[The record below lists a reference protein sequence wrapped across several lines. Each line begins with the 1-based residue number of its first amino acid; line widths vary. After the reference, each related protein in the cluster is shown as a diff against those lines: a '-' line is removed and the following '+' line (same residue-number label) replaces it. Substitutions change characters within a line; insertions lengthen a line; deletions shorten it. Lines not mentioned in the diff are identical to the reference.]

1 MKELTATG
9 QTVEEAIEK
18 GISQLKVSRE
28 KVDIK
33 VIDEG
38 KKGIFGI
45 FGSRLAIVKLTVN
58 VDPVMEAKQF
68 LTDVCKQMDV
78 EVNIEST
85 IDGKY
90 VYFQLNSDKTG
101 LLIGKRGQTLN
112 ALQILTQVVLN
123 RFSEEFMNVILNAE
137 NYREKREETLVLLA
151 NRLANKVI
159 KEKKEISLEP
169 MPSFERKIIH
179 AALADNEKI
188 KTYSVGTDPH
198 RHLVISPGDR
208 KSVV

>member
-18 GISQLKVSRE
+18 GISQLKVSIE

-68 LTDVCKQMDV
+68 LSDVCKQMDL

-198 RHLVISPGDR
+198 RHLVISP
-208 KSVV
+208 K

>member
-33 VIDEG
+33 VINEG

-68 LTDVCKQMDV
+68 LSDVCKQMDV

-198 RHLVISPGDR
+198 RHLVISP
-208 KSVV
+208 K

>member
-68 LTDVCKQMDV
+68 LSDVCKQMDV

-137 NYREKREETLVLLA
+137 NYREKREETLVVLA

-198 RHLVISPGDR
+198 RHLVISP
-208 KSVV
+208 K

>member
-1 MKELTATG
+1 
-9 QTVEEAIEK
+9 
-18 GISQLKVSRE
+18 
-28 KVDIK
+28 
-33 VIDEG
+33 
-38 KKGIFGI
+38 
-45 FGSRLAIVKLTVN
+45 
-58 VDPVMEAKQF
+58 MEAKQF
-68 LTDVCKQMDV
+68 LSDVCKQMDV

-198 RHLVISPGDR
+198 RHLVISP
-208 KSVV
+208 K

>member
-1 MKELTATG
+1 MKEITATG

-45 FGSRLAIVKLTVN
+45 FGSRLAIVKLTVH

-68 LTDVCKQMDV
+68 LTDICNQMDV

-123 RFSEEFMNVILNAE
+123 RYSDEFMNVILNAE

-179 AALADNEKI
+179 AALANNEKI

-198 RHLVISPGDR
+198 RHLVISP
-208 KSVV
+208 K

>member
-68 LTDVCKQMDV
+68 LSDVCKQMDV

-198 RHLVISPGDR
+198 RHLVISP
-208 KSVV
+208 K

>member
-1 MKELTATG
+1 VKEITATG

-18 GISQLKVSRE
+18 GINQLKVSRE

-45 FGSRLAIVKLTVN
+45 FGSRLAIVKLTVH

-68 LTDVCKQMDV
+68 LTDICNQMDV

-123 RFSEEFMNVILNAE
+123 RYSDEFMNVILNAE

-179 AALADNEKI
+179 AALANNEKI

-198 RHLVISPGDR
+198 RHLVISP
-208 KSVV
+208 K

>member
-18 GISQLKVSRE
+18 GICQLKVSRE

-68 LTDVCKQMDV
+68 LTVVCKQMDV

-198 RHLVISPGDR
+198 RHLVISP
-208 KSVV
+208 K

>member
-1 MKELTATG
+1 VKEITATG

-45 FGSRLAIVKLTVN
+45 FGSRLAIVKLTVH

-68 LTDVCKQMDV
+68 LTDICNQMDV

-123 RFSEEFMNVILNAE
+123 RYSDEFMNVILNAE

-179 AALADNEKI
+179 AALANNEKI

-198 RHLVISPGDR
+198 RHLVISP
-208 KSVV
+208 K

>member
-198 RHLVISPGDR
+198 RHLVISP
-208 KSVV
+208 K

>member
-1 MKELTATG
+1 VKELTATG

-198 RHLVISPGDR
+198 RHLVISP
-208 KSVV
+208 K

>member
-1 MKELTATG
+1 MKEITATG

-68 LTDVCKQMDV
+68 LTDICNQMDV
-78 EVNIEST
+78 EVNIESK

-123 RFSEEFMNVILNAE
+123 RYSDEFMNVILNAE

-179 AALADNEKI
+179 AALANNEKI

-198 RHLVISPGDR
+198 RHLVISP
-208 KSVV
+208 K

>member
-18 GISQLKVSRE
+18 GICQLKVSRE

-198 RHLVISPGDR
+198 RHLVISP
-208 KSVV
+208 K

>member
-1 MKELTATG
+1 
-9 QTVEEAIEK
+9 
-18 GISQLKVSRE
+18 
-28 KVDIK
+28 
-33 VIDEG
+33 
-38 KKGIFGI
+38 
-45 FGSRLAIVKLTVN
+45 
-58 VDPVMEAKQF
+58 MEAKQF
-68 LTDVCKQMDV
+68 LSDVCKQMDV

-137 NYREKREETLVLLA
+137 NYREKREETLVVLA

-159 KEKKEISLEP
+159 KEKRKFPWNRCLLLNGK
-169 MPSFERKIIH
+169 SFM
-179 AALADNEKI
+179 
-188 KTYSVGTDPH
+188 
-198 RHLVISPGDR
+198 RHWLIM
-208 KSVV
+208 KK

>member
-1 MKELTATG
+1 
-9 QTVEEAIEK
+9 
-18 GISQLKVSRE
+18 
-28 KVDIK
+28 
-33 VIDEG
+33 
-38 KKGIFGI
+38 
-45 FGSRLAIVKLTVN
+45 
-58 VDPVMEAKQF
+58 MEAKQF
-68 LTDVCKQMDV
+68 LSDVCKQMDV

-159 KEKKEISLEP
+159 KEKGNFL
-169 MPSFERKIIH
+169 
-179 AALADNEKI
+179 
-188 KTYSVGTDPH
+188 GTDAFF
-198 RHLVISPGDR
+198 
-208 KSVV
+208 

>member
-1 MKELTATG
+1 MKEITATG

-18 GISQLKVSRE
+18 GISQLKVSKE

-68 LTDVCKQMDV
+68 LTDVCNQMDV
-78 EVNIEST
+78 EVNIESK

-112 ALQILTQVVLN
+112 ALQILSQVVLN
-123 RFSEEFMNVILNAE
+123 RYSDEFMNVILNAE

-179 AALADNEKI
+179 AALANNEKI

-198 RHLVISPGDR
+198 RHLVISP
-208 KSVV
+208 K

>member
-68 LTDVCKQMDV
+68 LSDVCKQMDV

-188 KTYSVGTDPH
+188 KKYSVGTDPH
-198 RHLVISPGDR
+198 RHLVISP
-208 KSVV
+208 K

>member
-18 GISQLKVSRE
+18 GISQLKVSRD

-68 LTDVCKQMDV
+68 LSDVCKQMDV

-198 RHLVISPGDR
+198 RHLVISP
-208 KSVV
+208 K

>member
-58 VDPVMEAKQF
+58 VDPEMEAKQF
-68 LTDVCKQMDV
+68 LSDVCKQMDV

-198 RHLVISPGDR
+198 RHLVISP
-208 KSVV
+208 K

>member
-1 MKELTATG
+1 MKEITATG

-18 GISQLKVSRE
+18 GINQLKVSRE

-45 FGSRLAIVKLTVN
+45 FGSRLAIVKLTVH

-68 LTDVCKQMDV
+68 LTDICNQMDV

-123 RFSEEFMNVILNAE
+123 RYSDEFMNVILNAE

-179 AALADNEKI
+179 AALANNEKI

-198 RHLVISPGDR
+198 RHLVISP
-208 KSVV
+208 K

>member
-1 MKELTATG
+1 VKELTATG

-68 LTDVCKQMDV
+68 LSDVCKQMDV

-198 RHLVISPGDR
+198 RHLVISP
-208 KSVV
+208 K

>member
-68 LTDVCKQMDV
+68 LSDVCKQMDV

-179 AALADNEKI
+179 AALANNEKI

-198 RHLVISPGDR
+198 RHLVISP
-208 KSVV
+208 K